1 LTWASTIY
9 LVLSLFGNGGIGY
22 IESLTIYA
30 GLFFSALISSTCD
43 YIKESQFLLLK
54 DEINN

>member
-9 LVLSLFGNGGIGY
+9 LVLSLFGSEGTGY
-22 IESLTIYA
+22 IESLTIYS
-30 GLFFSALISSTCD
+30 GLFFSALISSICD